1 MPRRPVRSVD
11 FDAVWLRVLTG
22 AHAGRAFEITGEPVI
37 IGRDRRCGIV
47 LREPGV
53 ELRHARFDRHESGA
67 HVLEDLGSKRG
78 TFVDSRRIRRPALL
92 RGDEELCFGDTFAVL
107 SPTRPV
113 RRHDRRR
120 LGLAAAVVAALAAA
134 GITAGVLAPRAGGPS
149 AATLQAAAPAAA
161 GSVTVAAPSSETVG
175 DAAAATVEVP
185 PTPTGTPQPT
195 GETPADDS
203 PTVYREDF
211 SDPGSGFESFDDGPV
226 TAGYEDGEYV
236 IRIDDSSWY
245 ATADSGRAFPSP
257 TVRLSVEN
265 PGRSANAG
273 FGVVCHY
280 LGQRTFDVL
289 AVGTDGTYA
298 ILRQRGAS
306 LEVITGGGTWQPSPL
321 VPVGA
326 ERYRIR
332 ADCGDR
338 RLRLFVNGRR
348 VAAARSDSLAG
359 TVGLFV
365 AGRAELRFDDLLIR
379 SRPAG

>member
-1 MPRRPVRSVD
+1 LAV
-11 FDAVWLRVLTG
+11 VWLRVLTG
-22 AHAGRAFEITGEPVI
+22 VHAGRAFEITGQPVV

-47 LREPGV
+47 LREAGV
-53 ELRHARFDRHESGA
+53 ELRHARFDRDESGA
-67 HVLEDLGSKRG
+67 RILEDLGSRRG
-78 TFVDSRRIRRPALL
+78 TFVDSRRIRRPVLL

-107 SPTRPV
+107 SQTRPA

-120 LGLAAAVVAALAAA
+120 LAVAGAVVAALAAA
-134 GITAGVLAPRAGGPS
+134 GITAGVLAPKAGGPG

-161 GSVTVAAPSSETVG
+161 ATATGAASSPETVG
-175 DAAAATVEVP
+175 EPAAATAEVP
-185 PTPTGTPQPT
+185 LAPPAETEAT

-211 SDPGSGFESFDDGPV
+211 SDPESGFESFDDGPV
-226 TAGYEDGEYV
+226 SAGYEDGAYV
-236 IRIDDSSWY
+236 IRIDDPSWY
-245 ATADSGRAFPSP
+245 ATADSRRAFASP
-257 TVRLSVEN
+257 TVRVAVEN

-306 LEVITGGGTWQPSPL
+306 LTVVTGGGAWQPSSL

-326 ERYRIR
+326 GSYRIR

-338 RLRLFVNGRR
+338 RLRLFVNGQR
-348 VAAARSDSLAG
+348 VAAVQSDSAAG
-359 TVGLFV
+359 TVGLFA
-365 AGRAELRFDDLLIR
+365 AGQAELRFDDLLIR